1 MKNKI
6 LQITITLTAVI
17 FFIWFSLAALIYR
30 VVNIGNIAGVI
41 ICGLLIFRFG
51 FKNAYFRLK
60 QRIYNKKVSRIIYKL
75 IIACWAIFG
84 IYAVIISS
92 LMIHSALSAPPDDN
106 SERTVIVLGAQ
117 VKPWGPSSVL
127 WQRINAAQDY
137 LKKNKKAKA
146 VLSGG
151 KGKDEPISEAQS
163 MYENIKIQDKNR
175 LYLEDKSTNTQ
186 QNLAFSKKIIDKNN
200 LSTKAAIVSD
210 SYHQFRAHLI
220 ARKEG
225 YKDADGI
232 YSICTENGKVGLIL
246 YPTFFV
252 REWFAIPVE
261 FFKSPQ

>member
-1 MKNKI
+1 MKKFFSIMI
-6 LQITITLTAVI
+6 LIISVI
-17 FFIWFSLAALIYR
+17 FLVWFTLAAIIYR
-30 VVNIGNIAGVI
+30 VVNIGNVAGVF

-51 FKNAYFRLK
+51 FKNAYIHFKNRLYS
-60 QRIYNKKVSRIIYKL
+60 QKVSRILFKT

-92 LMIHSALSAPPDDN
+92 LMIYSAVSAPPDDN

-127 WQRINAAQDY
+127 WQRINAAQNY
-137 LKKNKKAKA
+137 LNKNKNAKA

-151 KGKDEPISEAQS
+151 KGNDEPISEAQS
-163 MYENIKIQDKNR
+163 MYDNIKLQDKSI

-186 QNLAFSKKIIDKNN
+186 QNLAFSKKIIEKNN
-200 LSTKAAIVSD
+200 LSPKVAIVSD
-210 SYHQFRAHLI
+210 SYHQFRARLI

-225 YKDADGI
+225 YKDTDGI
-232 YSICTENGKVGLIL
+232 YSICTENGKTGLIL

-261 FFKSPQ
+261 FFK